1 MCIFYVS
8 FSGGNMKAIRWAVIT
23 LALAAIVVMMF
34 GVAQA
39 ETKTFSNV
47 NAAIKYINKNKPES
61 LTLENVSF
69 KPSQLLKIRN
79 AMSEGA
85 EFHFT
90 TTWGELT
97 FSDDAESLDLRV
109 REGGTNIKDL
119 KAIVQLCPNIKYIDN
134 SHKFFPSNNEMIPLV
149 EQYPDIQFVWQVK
162 LGSSHHIS
170 TNATVFS
177 TMNHIGGGG
186 KLTSKNMEL
195 LKYCTRLKALDLGHN
210 NITSLDFLKYCPD
223 LELLIIADNK
233 VTDITPISQL
243 KHLKYAEI
251 FKNHITDLSPL
262 ASCTELLDL
271 NITWC
276 DVTDLSPLDSLTG
289 LERLWANMMR
299 KMDDSAME
307 HFKSTHP
314 NTLVDYQLSHAAT
327 VDGWRDHERYK
338 HYIWCFK
345 NHKWIPFDEPLP
357 SN

>member
-1 MCIFYVS
+1 MYILYVS
-8 FSGGNMKAIRWAVIT
+8 FFGGNMKAIRCAVIT
-23 LALAAIVVMMF
+23 LVLAVIAVMML

-109 REGGTNIKDL
+109 REGGTNITDL

-170 TNATVFS
+170 TNATAFS
-177 TMNHIGGGG
+177 TMNHI
-186 KLTSKNMEL
+186 
-195 LKYCTRLKALDLGHN
+195 DLGHN

-262 ASCTELLDL
+262 AACTELLDL

-276 DVTDLSPLDSLTG
+276 DVTDLTPLDSLTG

-307 HFKSTHP
+307 HFKNAHP

-357 SN
+357 SK